1 LTWRI
6 EGFLFLQAN
15 GKTSIFKAWR
25 RMSYSH
31 TYIQKLLEANNGVIR
46 QEIQAQGQTVRKDL
60 RQEIQ
65 SAKTEVI
72 NAVRK
77 AEDEVI
83 ETLRDTTGVVKSPLY
98 GG

>member
-1 LTWRI
+1 MAQDEL
-6 EGFLFLQAN
+6 LA
-15 GKTSIFKAWR
+15 
-25 RMSYSH
+25 H
-31 TYIQKLLEANNGVIR
+31 IQKLLEANNGVIR

-83 ETLRDTTGVVKSPLY
+83 ETLRDTTGVVATKQNELENRLNDIVGVSHSQ
-98 GG
+98 